1 MTKLKE
7 KFGSL
12 NFALRVFIL
21 TFIFGM
27 LVFSP
32 LLFRGRTT
40 AESEDYL
47 AYLTNIER
55 GKDGLNQL
63 SYSPELEK
71 AALAKA
77 QDMLALQ
84 YFEHTSPT
92 GQTPWNFIEGAG
104 YNYQVAGENLA
115 IDFDRDNKAFAAW
128 MASPSHQD
136 NILNPKFA
144 SVGIGKVKGVFEG
157 RETEVIVQMFASPRN
172 VVDRLFDQLVLNSP

>member
-1 MTKLKE
+1 MTNLKE
-7 KFGSL
+7 K
-12 NFALRVFIL
+12 FIL

-55 GKDGLNQL
+55 GKNDLTQL

-71 AALAKA
+71 AAFAKA
-77 QDMLALQ
+77 QDMLAHQ
-84 YFEHTSPT
+84 YFEHTSPS
-92 GQTPWNFIEGAG
+92 GQTPWDFIETAG

-115 IDFDRDNKAFAAW
+115 IDFDREKKAFDAW
-128 MASPSHQD
+128 MDSETHRE
-136 NILNPKFA
+136 NILNPKFEA
-144 SVGIGKVKGVFEG
+144 IGIGKVKGVFEG
-157 RETEVIVQMFASPRN
+157 RETTVFVQMFASPRSALDK
-172 VVDRLFDQLVLNSP
+172 VFDRIALTSQ